1 MVDPKMGLTSNDPVP
16 PGMCHTLQWKRWVI
30 EMNGPSI
37 EELCCIA
44 LQILFLADAAV
55 QSLHGWCVGFIE
67 LDGDQILAMHS
78 LHMESSR
85 TYE

>member
-1 MVDPKMGLTSNDPVP
+1 
-16 PGMCHTLQWKRWVI
+16 MCHTLQWKRWVI

-55 QSLHGWCVGFIE
+55 QSLHGWCVAFIE
-67 LDGDQILAMHS
+67 LDGDQILATRYTWNYQQNMNNPVDNV
-78 LHMESSR
+78 LNADCLL
-85 TYE
+85 